1 MSGEERDDV
10 RDEELDGLLRR
21 WGAPVLP
28 EGLDE
33 RMLAAYRRHARAV
46 EPWWARLFTA
56 QVRLP
61 LPVAVGLLVLLVVTA
76 ALALRPVAAPPTA
89 GTSASSAPVQAARAA
104 APAVV
109 TRTSLTGFQPV
120 SEVTATVIE
129 DVKETRQ

>member
-1 MSGEERDDV
+1 MAGEERDDV

-28 EGLDE
+28 EGMDE
-33 RMLAAYRRHARAV
+33 RMLAAYRRQVRAA
-46 EPWWARLFTA
+46 EPWWTRLFTA
-56 QVRLP
+56 QVRVP
-61 LPVAVGLLVLLVVTA
+61 LPVAVGLLMLFVVTA

-109 TRTSLTGFQPV
+109 TRTSLSGFQPV